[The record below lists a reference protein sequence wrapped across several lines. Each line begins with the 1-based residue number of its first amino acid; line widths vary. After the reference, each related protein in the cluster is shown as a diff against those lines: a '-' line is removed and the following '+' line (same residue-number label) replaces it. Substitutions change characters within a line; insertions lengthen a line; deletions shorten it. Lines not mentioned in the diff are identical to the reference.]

1 MTLLAAVRTVS
12 TADHQAKGSGG
23 RDSCARERGGRGERE
38 ESQDLFCRGPRGDR
52 VTRSGR
58 KRGARDAARFLR
70 CWRGSLDAGEA
81 ERSYL
86 GGEHS
91 TQDVQG
97 QARLTG
103 LFSQDISS

>member
-1 MTLLAAVRTVS
+1 MTR
-12 TADHQAKGSGG
+12 
-23 RDSCARERGGRGERE
+23 R
-38 ESQDLFCRGPRGDR
+38 
-52 VTRSGR
+52 GR
-58 KRGARDAARFLR
+58 KRGARDAGRFLR